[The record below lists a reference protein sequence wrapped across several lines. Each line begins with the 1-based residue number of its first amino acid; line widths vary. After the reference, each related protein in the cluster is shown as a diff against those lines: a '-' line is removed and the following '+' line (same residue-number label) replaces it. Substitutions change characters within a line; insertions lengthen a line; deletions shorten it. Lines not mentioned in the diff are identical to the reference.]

1 MQLDQLIT
9 TFGLD
14 SCDEIPFLKL
24 YARKFKISRPS
35 YIAFIVVLL
44 GLACI
49 ILGIGRGFFIK
60 IMTLV
65 YPFIM
70 TLEVIETQ
78 NYRNAKQWLSYWV
91 IVMIVHLL
99 DDYFYWILYY
109 LPYYHFIKFIF
120 FVLLF
125 HPKTQFAEHFYDA
138 VFHRCYINYQKY
150 IYSSKRISSYNY

>member
-24 YARKFKISRPS
+24 QARKLKISRPS

-65 YPFIM
+65 YPFLM

-99 DDYFYWILYY
+99 DDYLYWVLYY
-109 LPYYHFIKFIF
+109 LPYYHFM
-120 FVLLF
+120 
-125 HPKTQFAEHFYDA
+125 KTFL
-138 VFHRCYINYQKY
+138 
-150 IYSSKRISSYNY
+150 